1 MPFIITI
8 VAIVLTDLLKGVII
22 GIAVGLFYVIR
33 SNFRTAVFSVQDG
46 DYHLVRL
53 RKDVSFFIKPL
64 LKETLEKIPA
74 NSNLVLDLTRAE
86 FIDKDVIETINE
98 FTQHAHL
105 KNIIV
110 TVNKSLYNESHQL
123 IEHAI
128 ALPKPEDDSAH

>member
-1 MPFIITI
+1 M
-8 VAIVLTDLLKGVII
+8 
-22 GIAVGLFYVIR
+22 
-33 SNFRTAVFSVQDG
+33 
-46 DYHLVRL
+46 
-53 RKDVSFFIKPL
+53 

-105 KNIIV
+105 KNIVV

-123 IEHAI
+123 IAQGI